1 MTTRIVNKYK
11 ERFDVY
17 IGRGSKWGN
26 EFVIE
31 KDNKGKEI
39 PGSRERVINQYREY
53 IMNRPDLLRLIPVE
67 LKDKTLGCFCKPKPC
82 HGDVLVELADAR
94 LYPHL

>member
-39 PGSRERVINQYREY
+39 PGSRESHKSISRIYYESTGF
-53 IMNRPDLLRLIPVE
+53 IETDS
-67 LKDKTLGCFCKPKPC
+67 C
-82 HGDVLVELADAR
+82 
-94 LYPHL
+94 